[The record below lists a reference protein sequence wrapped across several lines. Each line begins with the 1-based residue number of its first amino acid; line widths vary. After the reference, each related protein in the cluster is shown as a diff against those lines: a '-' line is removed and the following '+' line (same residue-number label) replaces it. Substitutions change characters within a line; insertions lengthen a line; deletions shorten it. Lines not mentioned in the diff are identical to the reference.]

1 MPKVKKQVK
10 ATNRRFIA
18 RQSPKKATKKNLRKK
33 LLAKSTQGT
42 LPNNQLMPNINEI
55 NNPYDTNNPILRQ
68 NNLRNQLLTKAQLIT
83 PLGYHPQQYGNFS
96 SDQRIND
103 LRNVNQLMSQKIN
116 SDKVTL
122 EAMSKEKAKNDADT
136 KDMKKQI
143 KAMKKQ
149 LEETKNKREMVE
161 DQLSDAQRIELE
173 NNRQKN
179 RLWQIQQQMA
189 EYNRKN
195 DIIKNKTEADSI
207 EGQVHAKKLE
217 NEQLQQQYESNKE
230 YQRLLSLR
238 EELKS
243 EIAKNNGLLQAMKD
257 PSFANPNKEM
267 EYTYKELEKM
277 KESERMNQLWK
288 QKMQEASE
296 LKLQQDSALSIGE
309 LNAITSQHIEAMKQ
323 VNSDIM
329 NTKNE
334 MYKFQQK
341 MDEYEYNVNKRRELD
356 KEKLEITHQK
366 ELLVN
371 QRQALD
377 FWNQNQLNPEIKFRL
392 ENQGK
397 ELAEIERTK
406 QRIKEANASINTKE
420 DIVRLNAT
428 ATELRKPLSQEAQN
442 DLDEISKDLAM
453 KELKEEEIKSI
464 KERRQANFE
473 VAKANARKAYQKNLE
488 FNQLYKQLED
498 EELETKRLEREAQE
512 RDLLNKALENAQKA
526 QLAMDVQERLVD
538 DQLSATQQAT
548 FYLDNGAK
556 ALQEIE
562 EKNQLVLKLNEWRNE
577 RPYIWQTFVQ
587 MNPQAG
593 ISGTESFQN
602 MPIEQLRS
610 LVETFKQVF
619 ARYSREEAE
628 TGNQAP
634 LQQQE
639 TTNSLPPLPP
649 ENQNQDFGSSSINP
663 FSQNQLPE

>member
-1 MPKVKKQVK
+1 MPKVAKRKVTKKV
-10 ATNRRFIA
+10 
-18 RQSPKKATKKNLRKK
+18 TKKNLRKK
-33 LLAKSTQGT
+33 LLAKSTPET
-42 LPNNQLMPNINEI
+42 LPTNL
-55 NNPYDTNNPILRQ
+55 NNPYDNNNPILRQ

-366 ELLVN
+366 ELLMN

-442 DLDEISKDLAM
+442 DLDEMSKDLAM

-577 RPYIWQTFVQ
+577 RPDIWQTFVQ

-663 FSQNQLPE
+663 FSQNPE

>member
-10 ATNRRFIA
+10 
-18 RQSPKKATKKNLRKK
+18 KKAPKKNLRKK
-33 LLAKSTQGT
+33 LLAKSTSGT
-42 LPNNQLMPNINEI
+42 LPNNQLMPNINNL
-55 NNPYDTNNPILRQ
+55 NNPYDNNNPILRQ

-83 PLGYHPQQYGNFS
+83 PFGYHPQQYGNFS

-366 ELLVN
+366 ELLMN

-442 DLDEISKDLAM
+442 DLDEMSKDLAM

-473 VAKANARKAYQKNLE
+473 VAKANARKAYQENPE

-577 RPYIWQTFVQ
+577 RPDIWQTFVQ

>member
-1 MPKVKKQVK
+1 
-10 ATNRRFIA
+10 
-18 RQSPKKATKKNLRKK
+18 
-33 LLAKSTQGT
+33 
-42 LPNNQLMPNINEI
+42 
-55 NNPYDTNNPILRQ
+55 
-68 NNLRNQLLTKAQLIT
+68 
-83 PLGYHPQQYGNFS
+83 
-96 SDQRIND
+96 
-103 LRNVNQLMSQKIN
+103 MSQKIN

-366 ELLVN
+366 ELLMN

-442 DLDEISKDLAM
+442 DLDEMSKDLAM

-473 VAKANARKAYQKNLE
+473 VAKANARKAYQENPE

-577 RPYIWQTFVQ
+577 RPDIWQTFVQ

-663 FSQNQLPE
+663 FSQNPE